1 MDTSSLK
8 SEFEGQMKD
17 IEVKISKAKDE
28 LAKMEEYKLKLIGG
42 LETLA
47 LLENKEEEQTETD
60 NND

>member
-8 SEFEGQMKD
+8 SEFEGQLKD

-47 LLENKEEEQTETD
+47 LLENKEEQPEAET
-60 NND
+60 NE